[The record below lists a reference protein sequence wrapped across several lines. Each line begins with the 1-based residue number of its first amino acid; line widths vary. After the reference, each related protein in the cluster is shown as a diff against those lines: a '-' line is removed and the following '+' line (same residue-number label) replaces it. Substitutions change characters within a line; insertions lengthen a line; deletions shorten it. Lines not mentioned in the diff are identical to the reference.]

1 MQVKT
6 HISLT
11 RSIIMS
17 RFFTGNSI
25 HSQLVI
31 KTLCLGA
38 LLFILVHPGAHGAQ
52 STVSVR
58 PINLSSGLHQPRQD
72 ELATNLKLNQ
82 PIERDLAGGKA
93 HDYLITLGEGQYMRV
108 VVEQRN
114 IDVVLTLFGPDTK
127 QIVIVDNDSTGK
139 TEERISHVAATPGV
153 YRLNVAPKQKTLP
166 EGSYRIR
173 LLELRTATENDR
185 ALQKARD
192 LHTQSLSL
200 YRAGKYDEA
209 QPLSEQALAI
219 REKAVGPDNLDLA
232 NILDQLAIVL
242 SVKADYAK
250 AEPLFQRALKIR
262 ETEHGANHPD
272 VAFSLNNLALFYQ
285 FQGEYE
291 KAASLFQRAIDTFEI
306 ALGPEDTTLAHP
318 LNNLGLLYFY
328 MGDYAQA
335 ERLLRRS
342 LSIREKFLG
351 IDHIDVAQS
360 LGNLAILYVE
370 QARYAEA
377 EKLFQRALSIREKIQ
392 GREHPELFNTLNNL
406 AGLYRLKGDY
416 KETEPLLLRA
426 LAIYRKAFG
435 DNHPNVAR
443 ALDRLA
449 VFYTVKDDYSKA
461 EPLFRQ
467 ALAIRENALGPN
479 HPETAESLQSLAIF
493 YSVNGGEYQK
503 AEPLY
508 QRALTIQEKTLG
520 PEHPSTALTLDNLAI
535 TRRLQGKYAEAES
548 LHQRA
553 LGIKEKIFGR
563 DHPDVAETLR
573 NLATVYLAKG
583 NVAGAVAFESRAS
596 AISERYISINLAV
609 GSERQKLAYLATL
622 AHELDRAISLHARYA
637 PNDPAARDLALTTI
651 LQRKGR
657 VLDTIFDSMAAI
669 SPRLDPRD
677 RSLLDELRKVRAQL
691 ARVTL
696 GSQETTPSERQKEIN
711 SLEAKEESLEAEI
724 SALVAEFRAQSHPVT
739 IANVQSLIP
748 RNAALVEFAS
758 YRPFNAKSQKPE
770 QAFGEPRY
778 IAYILKP
785 GTEPQWVDLG
795 EAGPINQAITE
806 WRKALSHPDRTDVQ
820 QLAQTVD
827 KLIMR
832 PVRNYLVNVKLVLLS
847 PDGDLN
853 LIPFGALVD
862 ESKQYLLDDF
872 SLTYL
877 SSGRDLLRLRA
888 HLESKDNPVI
898 IADPAYGER
907 PHRRQSAA
915 PVTTQQKP
923 VIGTLYFGPLL
934 TESEALAIKRILPE
948 SRLLLKKEAT
958 EAALKSIRSPLFLHI
973 ATHGFFLGDV
983 DAIAPGSRSFRAIG
997 TAAAVSDLGSSDW
1010 ISNIENPLLR
1020 SGLALS
1026 GANSGSSGDEDG
1038 VLTALEAASLDL
1050 WGTKL
1055 VVLSACDSGVGEVK
1069 NGEGV
1074 YGLRRAFVLA
1084 GSETQVMSLWKVRD
1098 DATRDLMIAYYAN
1111 LKRGMG
1117 RGEALQQ
1124 VQRSMLRNP
1133 KSKHPYYWA
1142 SFIQS
1147 GEWANLEGQ
1156 R

>member
-1 MQVKT
+1 
-6 HISLT
+6 
-11 RSIIMS
+11 MS
-17 RFFTGNSI
+17 QFFTCNAT
-25 HSQLVI
+25 HLQLII
-31 KTLCLGA
+31 KTAGLIA
-38 LLFILVHPGAHGAQ
+38 FLLSLANPSFHGAP
-52 STVSVR
+52 SDFSLR
-58 PINLSSGLHQPRQD
+58 PRDLSSRLHQASQD
-72 ELATNLKLNQ
+72 ELPTSLKLNE
-82 PIERDLAGGKA
+82 PVERELAGGGA
-93 HDYLITLGEGQYMRV
+93 HDYQIILNQGQYMRIV
-108 VVEQRN
+108 MEQRN
-114 IDVVLTLFGPDTK
+114 IDLVLILFGPDAK
-127 QIVIVDNDSTGK
+127 QLVRVDDDSTGK
-139 TEERISHVAATPGV
+139 SQERISQVAVAPGA
-153 YRLNVAPKQKTLP
+153 YRLNIAPKQKTSP
-166 EGSYRIR
+166 AGSYRIR
-173 LLELRTATENDR
+173 LLELRSATENDR
-185 ALQKARD
+185 ALQQARD

-200 YRAGKYDEA
+200 YRTGKYDEA
-209 QPLSEQALAI
+209 QPLSERALAI

-232 NILDQLAIVL
+232 DILDQLAIVL
-242 SVKADYAK
+242 SVKADYAN

-291 KAASLFQRAIDTFEI
+291 KAASLFQRAIDAFEK

-318 LNNLGLLYFY
+318 LNNLGLLYLY
-328 MGDYAQA
+328 MGDYVKA
-335 ERLLRRS
+335 EHFLRRS

-351 IDHIDVAQS
+351 LDHVDVAQS

-370 QARYAEA
+370 QAKYVEA
-377 EKLFQRALSIREKIQ
+377 EQLYQRALLIREKVQ

-416 KETEPLLLRA
+416 KKAEPLLVRA
-426 LAIYRKAFG
+426 LAIYRKVLG

-449 VFYTVKDDYSKA
+449 VFYTVKDEYSKA

-467 ALAIRENALGPN
+467 ALAIREHALGPN
-479 HPETAESLQSLAIF
+479 HPETADSLQSLAIF
-493 YSVNGGEYQK
+493 YSVSGGEYQK

-508 QRALTIQEKTLG
+508 QRALVIQEKTLG

-535 TRRLQGKYAEAES
+535 TRRVQGKYSEAES

-553 LGIKEKIFGR
+553 LQIREKIFGM
-563 DHPDVAETLR
+563 DHPDIAQTLA
-573 NLATVYLAKG
+573 NLATVYLAKDD
-583 NVAGAVAFESRAS
+583 VPRAIATESRAN
-596 AISERYISINLAV
+596 AISERQIGINLAV

-622 AHELDRAISLHARYA
+622 VQELDRAISLHVRYA
-637 PNDPAARDLALTTI
+637 PNDSKARDLALTMI

-657 VLDTIFDSMAAI
+657 VLDTLFDSMAAI
-669 SPRLDPRD
+669 SPRLKPRD

-691 ARVTL
+691 ARVIL
-696 GSQETTPSERQKEIN
+696 GSQGSTPAQRQKEIN
-711 SLEAKEESLEAEI
+711 SLEEKEESLEAEI
-724 SALVAEFRAQSHPVT
+724 SGLVAEFRAQSHPVT
-739 IANVQSLIP
+739 ITSVQSLVP
-748 RNAALVEFAS
+748 ADAALVEFAS
-758 YRPFNAKSQKPE
+758 YRPFNAKSQKPD
-770 QAFGEPRY
+770 QVFGEPRY

-795 EAGPINQAITE
+795 ATGPINKAINE
-806 WRKALSHPDRTDVQ
+806 WRKALSHPNRTDVQ
-820 QLAQTVD
+820 QLAQTVE
-827 KLIMR
+827 KLILR
-832 PVRNYLVNVKLVLLS
+832 PIRNYLVNVKLILLS

-862 ESKQYLLDDF
+862 EGKRYLLSDY
-872 SLTYL
+872 SLSYL
-877 SSGRDLLRLRA
+877 SSGRDLLRLLA
-888 HLESKDNPVI
+888 HLQSKTNPLI

-907 PHRRQSAA
+907 SQQEKSAVQA
-915 PVTTQQKP
+915 TAQKKS
-923 VIGTLYFGPLL
+923 VIGKLYFGPLL
-934 TESEALAIKRILPE
+934 TASEALAIKRIIPE
-948 SRLLLKKEAT
+948 SRILLKTEAT
-958 EAALKSIRSPLFLHI
+958 EAALKSVRSPLFLHV

-983 DAIAPGSRSFRAIG
+983 DATAPGSRSLRTLG
-997 TAAAVSDLGSSDW
+997 SAAAVPDLSSSDW

-1026 GANSGSSGDEDG
+1026 GANRGSSGDEDG
-1038 VLTALEAASLDL
+1038 VLTALEATGLDL

-1074 YGLRRAFVLA
+1074 YGLRRSFVLA
-1084 GSETQVMSLWKVRD
+1084 GSESQVMSLWKVRD

-1117 RGEALQQ
+1117 RGEALRQAQ
-1124 VQRSMLRNP
+1124 LSMLRYTRH
-1133 KSKHPYYWA
+1133 KHPYYWS